1 MAKEFTAQM
10 FTSTRGWSLYVVL
23 LNTFEVWP
31 EHDFGRAAPV
41 PTFTERAAAL
51 TALGYEPVPGAEWEW
66 CETTDI
72 PDDLSSPVRL
82 IASVRVRSRMGV
94 GQ

>member
-1 MAKEFTAQM
+1 MADEFTAQM
-10 FTSTRGWSLYVVL
+10 ATSARGWRLYVVL
-23 LNTFEVWP
+23 LNTFAPWP

-41 PTFTERAAAL
+41 PTFTERAAVL
-51 TALGYEPVPGAEWEW
+51 TALGYELVPGAEWEW

-82 IASVRVRSRMGV
+82 IATVRVRSRAEV
-94 GQ
+94 GR